1 MERVPDFS
9 LDPPEPKVAA
19 TCCKCGQDIYDFE
32 DFAECD
38 EGYVCPDCIEELV
51 QKEIDWARETKD
63 YSILMYWL
71 DYEPAN
77 RARR

>member
-19 TCCKCGQDIYDFE
+19 TCCKCKQDIYDFE
-32 DFAECD
+32 DFATCED
-38 EGYVCPDCIEELV
+38 GFVCTDCMGDLI
-51 QKEIDWARETKD
+51 QKEVYRAKTTGD
-63 YSILMYWL
+63 YSVLMYWL

-77 RARR
+77 RVRR